1 MIRDHTGRIIGLDS
15 TTSGLV
21 MYSYD
26 EAGQLTGART
36 DGYELT
42 WVYESGLMVAER
54 LYHHN
59 TAEDEV
65 TDRVLLG
72 ERQFIYNGLN

>member
-1 MIRDHTGRIIGLDS
+1 MNTPASRGDENTAEGVQVIRDHTGRIIGLDS

-26 EAGQLTGART
+26 EAGQLTGARA

-42 WVYESGLMVAER
+42 WVYEDGLMVAER
-54 LYHHN
+54 SITMH
-59 TAEDEV
+59 
-65 TDRVLLG
+65 RRG
-72 ERQFIYNGLN
+72 